1 LRGEASTSSCARL
14 GARSSIVAIGDAEAS
29 LDLLRHQA
37 FTASLKLVDGDV
49 LDHLSLP
56 GHQEIDVL

>member
-1 LRGEASTSSCARL
+1 LRGEASASSSARL

-37 FTASLKLVDGDV
+37 FTASLKLINGDI

-56 GHQEIDVL
+56 GH

>member
-1 LRGEASTSSCARL
+1 L
-14 GARSSIVAIGDAEAS
+14 GARSSIVAIGHAEAS

-37 FTASLKLVDGDV
+37 IPASLKLVDGDV

-56 GHQEIDVL
+56 GHQEIDIL